1 MSANMGRV
9 VQVIGPVVD
18 IEFPPERLPDLL
30 TAIRIEGKRRPE
42 DRFDRGSCPAPGN
55 NMVRCIAMASTD
67 GLQRGMQAVDLGG
80 PITVPV
86 GPETLGRLFNVLGQ
100 PIDGGP
106 PWMVWPAGLFTAPRP
121 RWMKWNRP
129 RSCWRRGL
137 RLWIFSLPIPGEAR
151 SASLAAQ
158 VWARP
163 F

>member
-1 MSANMGRV
+1 MIVEAA
-9 VQVIGPVVD
+9 QH
-18 IEFPPERLPDLL
+18 L
-30 TAIRIEGKRRPE
+30 
-42 DRFDRGSCPAPGN
+42 GN

-100 PIDGGP
+100 PIDGSPRGWCGP
-106 PWMVWPAGLFTAPRP
+106 LAYSPPAPKVDEVEPATVMLETGIKVVDLLA
-121 RWMKWNRP
+121 
-129 RSCWRRGL
+129 
-137 RLWIFSLPIPGEAR
+137 PIPGEAR